1 VFVSGIM
8 DENIN
13 KITNVANHLETD
25 KTTSSINKMP
35 QNIEA
40 EQNLIGSIL
49 FDNKVLEDLPTNFA
63 SRHFFDPLHTNI
75 FEACISLTD
84 NGRLADPITL
94 KGYLKDEISLRDIDI
109 EEYLIDLRE
118 GTLSL
123 SKAKF
128 YADEIRNC
136 YVRRSLIRIGDD
148 LIERSMNPSLD
159 IPPDTE
165 ISNTEEQLYNLAE
178 TDQVNT
184 GPKDFKTVL
193 ANATNQINEAY
204 QRKGSL
210 SGLDTG
216 FSGLNRQLGGLNNSD
231 LLVLAGRPGMGK
243 TALATNIGFNA
254 AKASKR
260 EGNKSILIFSLEMSA
275 EQLAQR
281 ILAEQSTID
290 SHRLRSGDIND
301 NDFSKL
307 VLTQNEIQSLPF
319 FIDDTPAISVGQM
332 ASRARRLKRT
342 NGLAVIII
350 DYIQLIQSSKPSDA
364 QYRVQEVSN
373 ITRSLKS
380 LAKELNVPI
389 LALSQLSRAV
399 EQREDKRP
407 ILADLRESGSIEQD
421 ADVVMFVYREEYYL
435 DKSEP
440 TQRENENHDGFSERF
455 LRWQD
460 RRNLAEGKAE
470 IIISK
475 QRHGPT
481 GIIQVQF
488 EAKYTRFMD
497 LAQDDR
503 LPEQTY

>member
-1 VFVSGIM
+1 MV
-8 DENIN
+8 ENLN
-13 KITNVANHLETD
+13 ETPRVADYLSSENDTNTV
-25 KTTSSINKMP
+25 NKMP

-40 EQNLIGSIL
+40 EQSLIGSIL
-49 FDNKVLEDLPTNFA
+49 FDNKVMEDLPTNFV
-63 SRHFFDPLHTNI
+63 SRHFFDPLHSSI

-84 NGRLADPITL
+84 NGRLADPVTL
-94 KGYLKDEISLRDIDI
+94 KGYLKDDVSLRDIDI
-109 EEYLIDLRE
+109 KQYLSDLRE

-148 LIERSMNPSLD
+148 LIDRSINPS
-159 IPPDTE
+159 IEISPDQE

-178 TDQVNT
+178 KDQVNS
-184 GPKDFKTVL
+184 GPIDFKTIL
-193 ANATNQINEAY
+193 GKATNQINEAY

-210 SGLDTG
+210 SGVDTG
-216 FSGLNRQLGGLNNSD
+216 FSGLNRQLGGLNKSD
-231 LLVLAGRPGMGK
+231 LLVLAGRPAMGK

-254 AKASKR
+254 AKTSKI
-260 EGNKSILIFSLEMSA
+260 ENNQSILIFSLEMSA

-290 SHRLRSGDIND
+290 SHKLRNGDISEKE
-301 NDFSKL
+301 FSDL
-307 VLTQNEIQSLPF
+307 VSTQNEIMNLPF
-319 FIDDTPAISVGQM
+319 FIDDTPAISVGQI

-342 NGLAVIII
+342 NGLALIII
-350 DYIQLIQSSKPSDA
+350 DYIQLIQGTKASEA
-364 QYRVQEVSN
+364 QGRVQEVSS
-373 ITRSLKS
+373 ITRGLKS
-380 LAKELNVPI
+380 LAKELDVPI

-440 TQRENENHDGFSERF
+440 TQRDNENQESFNERF

-497 LAQDDR
+497 LVQDDR
-503 LPEQTY
+503 LPNQNY

>member
-1 VFVSGIM
+1 MV
-8 DENIN
+8 ENLN
-13 KITNVANHLETD
+13 ETPRVADHLSSENDTNTV
-25 KTTSSINKMP
+25 NKMP

-40 EQNLIGSIL
+40 EQSLIGSIL
-49 FDNKVLEDLPTNFA
+49 FDNKVMEDLPTNFA
-63 SRHFFDPLHTNI
+63 SRHFFDPLHSSI

-84 NGRLADPITL
+84 NGRLADPVTL
-94 KGYLKDEISLRDIDI
+94 KGYLKDDVSLRDIDI
-109 EEYLIDLRE
+109 KQYLSDLRE
-118 GTLSL
+118 GTVSL

-148 LIERSMNPSLD
+148 LIDRSINPS
-159 IPPDTE
+159 IEISPDQE

-178 TDQVNT
+178 KDQVNS
-184 GPKDFKTVL
+184 GPIDFKTIL
-193 ANATNQINEAY
+193 GKATNQINEAY

-210 SGLDTG
+210 SGVDTG
-216 FSGLNRQLGGLNNSD
+216 FSGLNRQLGGLNKSD
-231 LLVLAGRPGMGK
+231 LLVLAGRPAMGK

-254 AKASKR
+254 AKTSKI
-260 EGNKSILIFSLEMSA
+260 ENNQSILIFSLEMSA

-290 SHRLRSGDIND
+290 SHKLRNGDISEKE
-301 NDFSKL
+301 FSDL
-307 VLTQNEIQSLPF
+307 VSTQNEIMNLPF
-319 FIDDTPAISVGQM
+319 FIDDTPAISVGQI

-342 NGLAVIII
+342 NGLALIII
-350 DYIQLIQSSKPSDA
+350 DYIQLIQGTKASEA
-364 QYRVQEVSN
+364 QGRVQEVSS
-373 ITRSLKS
+373 ITRGLKS
-380 LAKELNVPI
+380 LAKELDVPI

-440 TQRENENHDGFSERF
+440 TQRDNENQESFNERF

-497 LAQDDR
+497 LVQDDR
-503 LPEQTY
+503 LPNQNY

>member
-1 VFVSGIM
+1 M
-8 DENIN
+8 DEILNETPRVADHLLSEN
-13 KITNVANHLETD
+13 QTNTV
-25 KTTSSINKMP
+25 NKMP

-40 EQNLIGSIL
+40 EQSLIGSIL
-49 FDNKVLEDLPTNFA
+49 FDNKVMEDLPTNFA
-63 SRHFFDPLHTNI
+63 RRHFFDPLHSSI

-84 NGRLADPITL
+84 NGRLADPVTL
-94 KGYLKDEISLRDIDI
+94 KGYLKDDVSLRDIDI
-109 EEYLIDLRE
+109 EQYLLDLRE

-148 LIERSMNPSLD
+148 LIDRSINPS
-159 IPPDTE
+159 IEISPDQE

-178 TDQVNT
+178 KDQVNS
-184 GPKDFKTVL
+184 GPIDFKTVL
-193 ANATNQINEAY
+193 GKATNQINEAY

-210 SGLDTG
+210 SGVDTG
-216 FSGLNRQLGGLNNSD
+216 FSGLNRQLGGLNKSD
-231 LLVLAGRPGMGK
+231 LLVLAGRPAMGK

-254 AKASKR
+254 AKTSK
-260 EGNKSILIFSLEMSA
+260 EENNQSVLIFSLEMSA

-290 SHRLRSGDIND
+290 SHKLRNGDISEKE
-301 NDFSKL
+301 FSDL
-307 VLTQNEIQSLPF
+307 VSTQNEIMNLPF
-319 FIDDTPAISVGQM
+319 FIDDTPAISVGQI

-342 NGLAVIII
+342 NGLALIII
-350 DYIQLIQSSKPSDA
+350 DYIQLIQGTKASEA
-364 QYRVQEVSN
+364 QGRVQEVSS
-373 ITRSLKS
+373 ITRGLKS
-380 LAKELNVPI
+380 LAKELDVPI

-440 TQRENENHDGFSERF
+440 TQRDNENQESFNERF

-497 LAQDDR
+497 LVKDDR
-503 LPEQTY
+503 LPDQTY

>member
-1 VFVSGIM
+1 MV
-8 DENIN
+8 ENLN
-13 KITNVANHLETD
+13 ETPRVADYLSSENDTNTV
-25 KTTSSINKMP
+25 NKMP

-40 EQNLIGSIL
+40 EQSLIGSIL
-49 FDNKVLEDLPTNFA
+49 FDNKVMEDLPTNFV
-63 SRHFFDPLHTNI
+63 SRHFFDPLHSSI

-84 NGRLADPITL
+84 NGRLADPVTL
-94 KGYLKDEISLRDIDI
+94 KGYLKDDVSLRDIDI
-109 EEYLIDLRE
+109 KQYLSDLRE
-118 GTLSL
+118 GTVSL

-148 LIERSMNPSLD
+148 LIDRSINPS
-159 IPPDTE
+159 IEISPDQE

-178 TDQVNT
+178 KDQVNS
-184 GPKDFKTVL
+184 GPIDFKTIL
-193 ANATNQINEAY
+193 GKATNQINEAY

-210 SGLDTG
+210 SGVDTG
-216 FSGLNRQLGGLNNSD
+216 FSGLNRQLGGLNKSD
-231 LLVLAGRPGMGK
+231 LLVLAGRPAMGK

-254 AKASKR
+254 AKNSKI
-260 EGNKSILIFSLEMSA
+260 ENNQSILIFSLEMSA

-290 SHRLRSGDIND
+290 SHKLRNGDISEKE
-301 NDFSKL
+301 FSDL
-307 VLTQNEIQSLPF
+307 VSTQNEIMNLPF
-319 FIDDTPAISVGQM
+319 FIDDTPAISVGQI

-342 NGLAVIII
+342 NGLALIII
-350 DYIQLIQSSKPSDA
+350 DYIQLIQGTKASEA
-364 QYRVQEVSN
+364 QGRVQEVSS
-373 ITRSLKS
+373 ITRGLKS
-380 LAKELNVPI
+380 LAKELDVPI

-440 TQRENENHDGFSERF
+440 TQRDNENQESFNERF

-497 LAQDDR
+497 LVQDDR
-503 LPEQTY
+503 LPNQNY

>member
-1 VFVSGIM
+1 MV
-8 DENIN
+8 ENLN
-13 KITNVANHLETD
+13 ETPRVADHLSSENDTNNV
-25 KTTSSINKMP
+25 NKMP

-49 FDNKVLEDLPTNFA
+49 FDNKVMEDLPTNFA
-63 SRHFFDPLHTNI
+63 SRHFFDPLHSSI

-84 NGRLADPITL
+84 NGRLADPVTL
-94 KGYLKDEISLRDIDI
+94 KGYLKDDVSLRDIDI
-109 EEYLIDLRE
+109 EQYLSDLRE

-148 LIERSMNPSLD
+148 LIDRSINPS
-159 IPPDTE
+159 IEISPDQE

-178 TDQVNT
+178 KDQVNS
-184 GPKDFKTVL
+184 GPIDFKTIL
-193 ANATNQINEAY
+193 GKATNQINEAY

-210 SGLDTG
+210 SGVDTG
-216 FSGLNRQLGGLNNSD
+216 FSGLNRQLGGLNKSD
-231 LLVLAGRPGMGK
+231 LLVLAGRPAMGK

-254 AKASKR
+254 AKTSKI
-260 EGNKSILIFSLEMSA
+260 ENNQSILIFSLEMSA

-290 SHRLRSGDIND
+290 SHKLRNGDISEKE
-301 NDFSKL
+301 FSDL
-307 VLTQNEIQSLPF
+307 VSTQNEIMNLPF
-319 FIDDTPAISVGQM
+319 FIDDTPAISVGQI

-342 NGLAVIII
+342 NGLALIII
-350 DYIQLIQSSKPSDA
+350 DYIQLIQGTKASEA
-364 QYRVQEVSN
+364 QGRVQEVSS
-373 ITRSLKS
+373 ITRGLKS
-380 LAKELNVPI
+380 LAKELDVPI

-440 TQRENENHDGFSERF
+440 TQRDNENQESFNERF

-497 LAQDDR
+497 LVQDDR
-503 LPEQTY
+503 LPNQNY